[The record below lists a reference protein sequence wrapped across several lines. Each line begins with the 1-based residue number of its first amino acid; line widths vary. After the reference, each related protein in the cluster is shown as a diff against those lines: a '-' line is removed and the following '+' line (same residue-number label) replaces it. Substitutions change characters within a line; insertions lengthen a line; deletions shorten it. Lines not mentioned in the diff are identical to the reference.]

1 MVHII
6 WILMCPHVRGWSRPQ
21 GPWLETTGSV
31 QVQVSRW
38 GREQRGGGQW
48 NAKLLSLSHS
58 YRDDAPELS
67 RLLVGHRI
75 SDMTSKYN
83 TQSKPFK
90 LETLAV
96 LCKIFH
102 HHGGQPTQKNHK
114 KTIVALLSWAVWAK
128 TAGLQ
133 QRSDGLIRGWFDGL
147 MDVSADGSDPWV
159 RHVWGYSY
167 PLLAS
172 NTFT

>member
-1 MVHII
+1 
-6 WILMCPHVRGWSRPQ
+6 MCEADPAPRDRGWRP
-21 GPWLETTGSV
+21 LAV
-31 QVQVSRW
+31 CRC
-38 GREQRGGGQW
+38 RCRGGAGSSEAGD
-48 NAKLLSLSHS
+48 NGMLNYCHCPIVIKMMLRS
-58 YRDDAPELS
+58 YQDYCADIASVIWPVNITHNQNPLNLRPWCCVEYS
-67 RLLVGHRI
+67 
-75 SDMTSKYN
+75 N
-83 TQSKPFK
+83 
-90 LETLAV
+90 
-96 LCKIFH
+96 FH

-159 RHVWGYSY
+159 RHVWGYSH